1 MARVTLSSSISVPF
15 TVAATPPVRPVSEVS
30 SSGMASSSLL
40 VHPTTPATQQTESA
54 VAIANLKMRLVFISD
69 TYRCRFGSNIRIF
82 YTHTRA
88 CTDYSYSRSLPFG
101 VSNIIMVNSFRYAS
115 IYKAGNQLKQENIR
129 NVAIIAHVDH
139 GKTTLVDRLLW
150 ASHVF
155 RDNQQVEERVLDSND
170 QERERGITIL
180 SKNIAIKY
188 KGVKINVIDT
198 PGHADFGGEVERVL
212 NMADGALLIVDAYEG
227 PKPQTRFVLSHA
239 LQRGLRIV
247 VVVNKIDRPN
257 ANPEEAVDKVFDL
270 MVELGATDEQLDF
283 PVVYA
288 SAVNGYARFDPDDG
302 NMDMV
307 PLLDTILEAIPSPDV
322 DVDGPVALQI
332 CTVDHSSYE
341 GRIGVGRLN
350 SGKLHEKENVLVV
363 KPDGAQNNAQI
374 RKLYTFENLGK
385 IEESEASAG
394 DIVAVIGIEDA
405 DIGDILTDPENP
417 VEMDPISVEEPTMA
431 VVFEASTSP
440 LVGREG
446 DIVGARQLKER
457 LMREKESNISMRI
470 NELEDKS
477 GIEVAGRGVL
487 HLSVLMETMRREGFE
502 FQVGRPRVVYKTS
515 DAGEKLEPIEEATV
529 DVPNEYSGKAI
540 EVMGT
545 AGGIMDDMASD
556 ETMTHLTFRIPT
568 RGTMGLKT
576 RLLNATH
583 GEAMLFHHF
592 KEYGP
597 FSGEM
602 AGRKNGGMIAMSTGK
617 AVAYALDTLQE
628 RGRLFVGPG
637 DECYEGMIVGESAK
651 EGDMVVNVEKSKNLG
666 NQRSSGA
673 DKAIQLTPPI
683 TFTLEEALEYIQD
696 DELVEI
702 TPESIRL
709 RKRLLSATDRKK
721 ASKK

>member
-1 MARVTLSSSISVPF
+1 M
-15 TVAATPPVRPVSEVS
+15 
-30 SSGMASSSLL
+30 
-40 VHPTTPATQQTESA
+40 
-54 VAIANLKMRLVFISD
+54 
-69 TYRCRFGSNIRIF
+69 
-82 YTHTRA
+82 
-88 CTDYSYSRSLPFG
+88 
-101 VSNIIMVNSFRYAS
+101 
-115 IYKAGNQLKQENIR
+115 KQENIR

-155 RDNQQVEERVLDSND
+155 RENQQVEERVLDSND

-180 SKNIAIKY
+180 SKNISITY

-239 LQRGLRIV
+239 LERGLRIV

-257 ANPEEAVDKVFDL
+257 ADPEGAVDKVFDL
-270 MVELGATDEQLDF
+270 MVELGASDEQLDF

-288 SAVNGYARFDPDDG
+288 SAVNGYARREPDDG

-307 PLLDTILEAIPSPDV
+307 PLLDTILDEIPAPDV
-322 DVDGPVALQI
+322 DIDGPVALQI

-341 GRIGVGRLN
+341 GRIGVGRLS
-350 SGKLHEKENVLVV
+350 SGTLHEKEQVLVV
-363 KPDGAQNNAQI
+363 KPDGAERRAQI
-374 RKLYTFENLGK
+374 RKVYTFENLGK
-385 IEESEASAG
+385 AEVAAADAG

-405 DIGDILTDPENP
+405 DIGDIITDPESP
-417 VEMDPISVEEPTMA
+417 VTEMAPIAVEEPTMA

-446 DIVGARQLKER
+446 EIVGGRQLKER

-502 FQVGRPRVVYKTS
+502 FQVGRPRVVYKTAE
-515 DAGEKLEPIEEATV
+515 DGTKLEPIEEATV
-529 DVPNEYSGKAI
+529 DVPNEYAGKAI

-545 AGGIMDDMASD
+545 AGGIMEHMASD
-556 ETMTHLTFRIPT
+556 ETMTHLSFSIPS

-576 RLLNATH
+576 RILNATH

-597 FSGEM
+597 YTGEM

-628 RGRLFVGPG
+628 RGRLFVAPG
-637 DECYEGMIVGESAK
+637 DDCYEGMIVGESAK
-651 EGDMVVNVEKSKNLG
+651 EGDMVVNVEKTKNLG
-666 NQRSSGA
+666 NQRSSSA

-683 TFTLEEALEYIQD
+683 TFTLEEALEYIED
-696 DELVEI
+696 DELVEG
-702 TPESIRL
+702 TPQSVRL

-721 ASKK
+721 AKKN

>member
-1 MARVTLSSSISVPF
+1 M
-15 TVAATPPVRPVSEVS
+15 
-30 SSGMASSSLL
+30 
-40 VHPTTPATQQTESA
+40 
-54 VAIANLKMRLVFISD
+54 
-69 TYRCRFGSNIRIF
+69 
-82 YTHTRA
+82 
-88 CTDYSYSRSLPFG
+88 
-101 VSNIIMVNSFRYAS
+101 
-115 IYKAGNQLKQENIR
+115 KQENIR

-155 RDNQQVEERVLDSND
+155 RENQQVEERVLDSND

-180 SKNIAIKY
+180 SKNISITY
-188 KGVKINVIDT
+188 KGVKVNVIDT

-239 LQRGLRIV
+239 LECGLRIV

-257 ANPEEAVDKVFDL
+257 ADPEGAVDKVFDL
-270 MVELGATDEQLDF
+270 MVELGASDEQLDF

-288 SAVNGYARFDPDDG
+288 SAVNGYARLDPDDG

-307 PLLDTILEAIPSPDV
+307 PLLDTILDEIPAPDV
-322 DVDGPVALQI
+322 DIDGPVALQI

-341 GRIGVGRLN
+341 GRIGVGRLS
-350 SGKLHEKENVLVV
+350 SGTLHEKEQVLVV
-363 KPDGAQNNAQI
+363 KPDGAERRAQI
-374 RKLYTFENLGK
+374 RKVYTFENLGK
-385 IEESEASAG
+385 AEVTAADAG
-394 DIVAVIGIEDA
+394 DIAAVIGIEDA
-405 DIGDILTDPENP
+405 DIGDIITDPESP
-417 VEMDPISVEEPTMA
+417 VTEMAPIAVEEPTMA

-446 DIVGARQLKER
+446 EIVGGRQLKER

-502 FQVGRPRVVYKTS
+502 FQVGRPRVVYKTAE
-515 DAGEKLEPIEEATV
+515 DGTKLEPIEEATV
-529 DVPNEYSGKAI
+529 DVPNEYAGKAI

-545 AGGIMDDMASD
+545 AGGIMEHMASD
-556 ETMTHLTFRIPT
+556 ETMTHLSFSIPS

-576 RLLNATH
+576 RILNATH

-597 FSGEM
+597 YTGEM

-628 RGRLFVGPG
+628 RGRLFVAPG
-637 DECYEGMIVGESAK
+637 DDCYEGMIVGESAK
-651 EGDMVVNVEKSKNLG
+651 EGDMVVNVEKTKNLG
-666 NQRSSGA
+666 NQRSSSA

-683 TFTLEEALEYIQD
+683 TFTLEEALEYIED
-696 DELVEI
+696 DELVEV
-702 TPESIRL
+702 TPQSVRL

-721 ASKK
+721 AKKN

>member
-1 MARVTLSSSISVPF
+1 M
-15 TVAATPPVRPVSEVS
+15 
-30 SSGMASSSLL
+30 
-40 VHPTTPATQQTESA
+40 
-54 VAIANLKMRLVFISD
+54 
-69 TYRCRFGSNIRIF
+69 
-82 YTHTRA
+82 
-88 CTDYSYSRSLPFG
+88 
-101 VSNIIMVNSFRYAS
+101 
-115 IYKAGNQLKQENIR
+115 KQENLR

-155 RDNQQVEERVLDSND
+155 RENQHVEERVLDSND

-180 SKNIAIKY
+180 SKNISISY

-239 LQRGLRIV
+239 LERGLRIV

-257 ANPEEAVDKVFDL
+257 ADPEGAVDKVFDL
-270 MVELGATDEQLDF
+270 MVELGASDEQLDF

-288 SAVNGYARFDPDDG
+288 SAVNGYARLDPSDG

-307 PLLDTILEAIPSPDV
+307 PLLDTILSEIPAPEV
-322 DVDGPVALQI
+322 DAEGPVALQV

-341 GRIGVGRLN
+341 GRIGVGRLH
-350 SGKLHEKENVLVV
+350 SGSLHEKEQVLVV
-363 KPDGAQNNAQI
+363 KSDGGTYTAQV
-374 RKLYTFENLGK
+374 RKVYTFENLGK
-385 IEESEASAG
+385 VEVPVAHAG

-405 DIGDILTDPENP
+405 DIGDIITDPANP
-417 VEMDPISVEEPTMA
+417 VEMEPIAVEEPTMA

-446 DIVGARQLKER
+446 DIVGGRQLKER

-470 NELEDKS
+470 NETEDKT
-477 GIEVAGRGVL
+477 GVEVAGRGVL

-502 FQVGRPRVVYKTS
+502 FQVGRPQVVYKI
-515 DAGEKLEPIEEATV
+515 DENGNKLEPIEEATI
-529 DVPNEYSGKAI
+529 DVPNDYAGKAI

-545 AGGIMDDMASD
+545 AGGIMEDMASD
-556 ETMTHLTFRIPT
+556 EAITHLTFRIPS

-576 RLLNATH
+576 RILNATH
-583 GEAMLFHHF
+583 GEAVLFHHF

-597 FSGEM
+597 YSGEM

-628 RGRLFVGPG
+628 RGRLFVAPG

-651 EGDMVVNVEKSKNLG
+651 DADMVVNVEKTKNLG
-666 NQRSSGA
+666 NQRSSTA

-683 TFTLEEALEYIQD
+683 TFTLEEALEYIED
-696 DELVEI
+696 DELVEV
-702 TPESIRL
+702 TPQSIRL

-721 ASKK
+721 AAKR

>member
-1 MARVTLSSSISVPF
+1 M
-15 TVAATPPVRPVSEVS
+15 
-30 SSGMASSSLL
+30 
-40 VHPTTPATQQTESA
+40 
-54 VAIANLKMRLVFISD
+54 
-69 TYRCRFGSNIRIF
+69 
-82 YTHTRA
+82 
-88 CTDYSYSRSLPFG
+88 
-101 VSNIIMVNSFRYAS
+101 
-115 IYKAGNQLKQENIR
+115 KQENIR

-155 RDNQQVEERVLDSND
+155 RENQQVEERVLDSND

-180 SKNIAIKY
+180 SKNISITY
-188 KGVKINVIDT
+188 KDVKINVIDT

-239 LQRGLRIV
+239 LERGLRIV

-257 ANPEEAVDKVFDL
+257 ADPEGAVDKVFDL
-270 MVELGATDEQLDF
+270 MVELGASDEQLDF

-288 SAVNGYARFDPDDG
+288 SAVNGYARFAPEDD

-307 PLLDTILEAIPSPDV
+307 PLLDTIISEVPAPEV
-322 DVDGPVALQI
+322 DPDGPLAMQI

-341 GRIGVGRLN
+341 GRIGVGRLH
-350 SGKLHEKENVLVV
+350 SGMIHEKEQVLVV
-363 KPDGAQNNAQI
+363 KPDGESRMAQI
-374 RKLYTFENLGK
+374 RKVYTFENLSK
-385 IEESEASAG
+385 AEVADAVAG

-405 DIGDILTDPENP
+405 DIGDIITSPENP
-417 VEMDPISVEEPTMA
+417 VEMEPIAVEEPTMA

-446 DIVGARQLKER
+446 EIVGGRQLKER
-457 LMREKESNISMRI
+457 LLREKESNISMRI

-502 FQVGRPRVVYKTS
+502 FQVGRPRVVYKT
-515 DAGEKLEPIEEATV
+515 GEDGTKLEPIEEATV
-529 DVPNEYSGKAI
+529 DVPNDYAGKAI

-545 AGGIMDDMASD
+545 AGGIMGEMVQD
-556 ETMTHLTFRIPT
+556 ENMTHLTFTIPS

-576 RLLNATH
+576 RILNATH
-583 GEAMLFHHF
+583 GEAVLFHHF

-597 FSGEM
+597 YTGEM

-651 EGDMVVNVEKSKNLG
+651 EGDMVVNVEKTKNLG
-666 NQRSSGA
+666 NQRSSSA
-673 DKAIQLTPPI
+673 DKAIQLTPPV
-683 TFTLEEALEYIQD
+683 TFTLEEALEYIED
-696 DELVEI
+696 DELVEV
-702 TPESIRL
+702 TPQSIRL

-721 ASKK
+721 VNKS

>member
-1 MARVTLSSSISVPF
+1 M
-15 TVAATPPVRPVSEVS
+15 
-30 SSGMASSSLL
+30 
-40 VHPTTPATQQTESA
+40 
-54 VAIANLKMRLVFISD
+54 
-69 TYRCRFGSNIRIF
+69 
-82 YTHTRA
+82 
-88 CTDYSYSRSLPFG
+88 
-101 VSNIIMVNSFRYAS
+101 
-115 IYKAGNQLKQENIR
+115 KQENIR

-155 RDNQQVEERVLDSND
+155 RENQQVEERVLDSND
-170 QERERGITIL
+170 QERERGITIF
-180 SKNIAIKY
+180 SKNISITY
-188 KGVKINVIDT
+188 KGVKVNVIDT

-239 LQRGLRIV
+239 LECGLRIV

-257 ANPEEAVDKVFDL
+257 ADPEGAVDKVFDL
-270 MVELGATDEQLDF
+270 MVELGASDEQLDF

-288 SAVNGYARFDPDDG
+288 SAVNGYARLDPDDG

-307 PLLDTILEAIPSPDV
+307 PLLDTILDEIPAPDV
-322 DVDGPVALQI
+322 DIDGPVALQI

-341 GRIGVGRLN
+341 GRIGVGRLS
-350 SGKLHEKENVLVV
+350 SGTLHEKEQVLVV
-363 KPDGAQNNAQI
+363 KPDGAERRAQI
-374 RKLYTFENLGK
+374 RKVYTFENLGK
-385 IEESEASAG
+385 AEVTAADAG

-405 DIGDILTDPENP
+405 DIGDIITDPESP
-417 VEMDPISVEEPTMA
+417 VTEMAPIAVEEPTMA

-446 DIVGARQLKER
+446 EIVGGRQLKER

-502 FQVGRPRVVYKTS
+502 FQVGRPRVVYKTAE
-515 DAGEKLEPIEEATV
+515 DGTKLEPIEEATV
-529 DVPNEYSGKAI
+529 DVPNEYAGKAI

-545 AGGIMDDMASD
+545 AGGIMEHMASD
-556 ETMTHLTFRIPT
+556 ETMTHLSFSIPS

-576 RLLNATH
+576 RILNATH

-597 FSGEM
+597 YTGEM

-628 RGRLFVGPG
+628 RGRLFVAPG
-637 DECYEGMIVGESAK
+637 DDCYEGMIVGESAK
-651 EGDMVVNVEKSKNLG
+651 EGDMVVNVEKTKNLG
-666 NQRSSGA
+666 NQRSSSA

-683 TFTLEEALEYIQD
+683 TFTLEEALEYIED
-696 DELVEI
+696 DELVEV
-702 TPESIRL
+702 TPQSVRL

-721 ASKK
+721 AKKN

>member
-1 MARVTLSSSISVPF
+1 M
-15 TVAATPPVRPVSEVS
+15 
-30 SSGMASSSLL
+30 
-40 VHPTTPATQQTESA
+40 
-54 VAIANLKMRLVFISD
+54 
-69 TYRCRFGSNIRIF
+69 
-82 YTHTRA
+82 
-88 CTDYSYSRSLPFG
+88 
-101 VSNIIMVNSFRYAS
+101 
-115 IYKAGNQLKQENIR
+115 KQENIR

-155 RDNQQVEERVLDSND
+155 RENQQVEERVLDSND

-180 SKNIAIKY
+180 SKNISITY
-188 KGVKINVIDT
+188 KGVKVNVIDT

-239 LQRGLRIV
+239 LERGLRIV

-257 ANPEEAVDKVFDL
+257 ADPEGAVDKVFDL
-270 MVELGATDEQLDF
+270 MVELGASDEQLDF

-288 SAVNGYARFDPDDG
+288 SAVNGYARLDPDDG

-307 PLLDTILEAIPSPDV
+307 PLLDTILDEIPAPDV
-322 DVDGPVALQI
+322 DIDGPVALQI

-341 GRIGVGRLN
+341 GRIGVGRLS
-350 SGKLHEKENVLVV
+350 SGTLHEKEQVLVV
-363 KPDGAQNNAQI
+363 KPDGAERRAQI
-374 RKLYTFENLGK
+374 RKVYTFENLGK
-385 IEESEASAG
+385 AEVTAADAG

-405 DIGDILTDPENP
+405 DIGDIITDPESP
-417 VEMDPISVEEPTMA
+417 VTEMAPIAVEEPTMA

-446 DIVGARQLKER
+446 EIVGGRQLKER

-502 FQVGRPRVVYKTS
+502 FQVGRPRVVYKTAE
-515 DAGEKLEPIEEATV
+515 DGTKLEPIEEATV
-529 DVPNEYSGKAI
+529 DVPNEYAGKAI

-545 AGGIMDDMASD
+545 AGGIMEHMASD
-556 ETMTHLTFRIPT
+556 ETMTHLSFSIPS

-576 RLLNATH
+576 RILNATH

-597 FSGEM
+597 YTGEM

-628 RGRLFVGPG
+628 RGRLFVAPG
-637 DECYEGMIVGESAK
+637 DDCYEGMIVGESAK
-651 EGDMVVNVEKSKNLG
+651 EGDMVVNVEKTKNLG
-666 NQRSSGA
+666 NQRSSSA

-683 TFTLEEALEYIQD
+683 TFTLEEALEYIED
-696 DELVEI
+696 DELVEV
-702 TPESIRL
+702 TPQSVRL

-721 ASKK
+721 AKKN